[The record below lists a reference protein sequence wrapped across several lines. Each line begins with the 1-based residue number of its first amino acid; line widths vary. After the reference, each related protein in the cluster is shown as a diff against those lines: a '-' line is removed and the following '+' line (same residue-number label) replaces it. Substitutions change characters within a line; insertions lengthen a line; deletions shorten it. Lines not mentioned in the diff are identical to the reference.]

1 MEQNNKPFNI
11 KLDLGEPADWYDVLY
26 ARLRHSADPA
36 HDCDIDLND
45 TWRRWMGQQKT
56 TREEIIQSVVNGAT
70 RLNAAISKL
79 NGRKSTTSA
88 TVPLITSIAVKFNG
102 DADEIT
108 RAVPA
113 QQPR

>member
-1 MEQNNKPFNI
+1 MEQNSKPFNI
-11 KLDLGEPADWYDVLY
+11 KLDLSEPADWYDVLY

-36 HDCDIDLND
+36 HDCDLDLND
-45 TWRRWMGQQKT
+45 TWRRWMGPQKT

-70 RLNAAISKL
+70 RLNSTISKL

-113 QQPR
+113 QQPK

>member
-1 MEQNNKPFNI
+1 MADLTEQ
-11 KLDLGEPADWYDVLY
+11 ADWYDVLY
-26 ARLRHSADPA
+26 ARLRHASDPTQ
-36 HDCDIDLND
+36 DCDIDLND
-45 TWRRWMGQQKT
+45 TWRRWMGYQKT

-70 RLNAAISKL
+70 RLNATISKL

-102 DADEIT
+102 DTDEIT
-108 RAVPA
+108 RTVPA